1 MMVTLRF
8 QAKGRKVAKL
18 QFREEKGEGF
28 TSLLSVVC
36 VCFEEEVLLF
46 FFYLIQYP
54 QSDPTTLS

>member
-8 QAKGRKVAKL
+8 QAKGPKVAKL

-36 VCFEEEVLLF
+36 VCVLRKRCCCF
-46 FFYLIQYP
+46 SFI
-54 QSDPTTLS
+54 